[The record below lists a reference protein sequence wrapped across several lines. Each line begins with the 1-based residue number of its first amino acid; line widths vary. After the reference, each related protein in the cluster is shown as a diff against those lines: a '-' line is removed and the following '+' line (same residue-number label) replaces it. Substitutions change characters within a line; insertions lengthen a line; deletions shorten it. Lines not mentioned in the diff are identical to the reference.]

1 MCELRV
7 DQRVLVSARRRY
19 LVPAAFLLGACIGE
33 LLTIRVDESAST
45 VVEAGGI
52 VGELLTSL
60 SFAGF
65 DDLSVSIDQEL
76 ANQGVAPGDVES
88 VHIVELE
95 FSTPDGADLS
105 FLSEVSV
112 YVSAPGLDTVLV
124 AFQDTFPEGVTTVAL
139 ELPDEDL
146 TAYVEAESMT
156 LTVDASGEL
165 PEEDTTIDV
174 ALAIDVE
181 ATPQGAC
188 AAIEEG

>member
-1 MCELRV
+1 MCELRI
-7 DQRVLVSARRRY
+7 DQRLFVKLQKLVAGVL
-19 LVPAAFLLGACIGE
+19 LLGACIGE
-33 LLTIRVDESAST
+33 LLTIRVDESATT

-76 ANQGVAPGDVES
+76 ANQGVAPGDVAS
-88 VHIVELE
+88 VHIVALE

-112 YVSAPGLDTVLV
+112 YVTAPGLDEVLV
-124 AFQDTFPEGVTTVAL
+124 AFQDDFPAGVTTVAL

-156 LTVDASGEL
+156 LTVDASGAL